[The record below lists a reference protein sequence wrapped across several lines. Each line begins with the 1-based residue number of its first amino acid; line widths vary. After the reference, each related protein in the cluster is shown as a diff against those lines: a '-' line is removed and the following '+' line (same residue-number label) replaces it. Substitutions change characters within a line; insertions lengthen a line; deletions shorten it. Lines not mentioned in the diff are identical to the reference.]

1 MFEYV
6 FLICNRDILRTAMN
20 SKDVAEIAGVS
31 RSTVSKVVNDY
42 ANISDETK
50 KKVIEV
56 IEKYGYVP
64 HASAR
69 NLAGKSNKMI
79 GVFITDV
86 NHGSKKLKVIESD
99 YFSPFTTAAIDY
111 ANELGYNVVV
121 LVIDRNKEFE
131 KARKILYNETVS
143 GGIFVGVE
151 NNVSEIFELIR
162 AGYKLA
168 IIDQER
174 FKDKMLGKH
183 IIVNSNN
190 LKGAYK
196 ATKHLIEYGHK
207 EIAHICGDMNKFSGF
222 KRLEGYKKAMN
233 EAGLI
238 IREGYIVEGDFN
250 EDSGYE
256 GAKKLLKDKNNITG
270 IFASSDTM
278 AIGAMKLIR
287 EMGLK
292 IPGDISIVGYDDIK
306 IASYISP
313 SLTTIR
319 VSMLDMVSIAV
330 RSLINFIESGVD
342 SSRYNTV
349 STELIV
355 RESSRNIRE

>member
-1 MFEYV
+1 MY
-6 FLICNRDILRTAMN
+6 
-20 SKDVAEIAGVS
+20 SKDIAKLAGVS
-31 RSTVSKVVNDY
+31 RSTVSRVVNDY
-42 ANISDETK
+42 SNVSNKTK
-50 KKVIEV
+50 KRVTKI

-86 NHGSKKLKVIESD
+86 NHESKKLRVIESE

-111 ANELGYNVVV
+111 ADELEYNVLT
-121 LVIDRNKEFE
+121 LVIDKNREFE
-131 KARKILYNETVS
+131 KTRKLLYNKTVS
-143 GGIFVGVE
+143 GGIFIGAE
-151 NNVSEIFELIR
+151 NNVQEIFKLIR
-162 AGYKLA
+162 SGCKLV
-168 IIDQER
+168 IIDQEKY
-174 FKDKMLGKH
+174 KDKTLDKH
-183 IIVNSNN
+183 IIVNSKN
-190 LKGAYK
+190 LEGAYK
-196 ATKHLIEYGHK
+196 ATKHLIEYGHR

-233 EAGLI
+233 EAGLSI
-238 IREGYIVEGDFN
+238 KKEYIVEGDFT

-256 GAKKLLKDKNNITG
+256 GAKKLLKNKITG

-278 AIGAMKLIR
+278 AIGSMKFIK

-292 IPGDISIVGYDDIK
+292 IPDNISIVGYDDIK

-319 VSMLDMVSIAV
+319 VSILEMASIAV
-330 RSLINFIESGVD
+330 KSLINFIEKGIKTSK
-342 SSRYNTV
+342 YNTV
-349 STELIV
+349 STELVV
-355 RESSRNIRE
+355 RESSKKIIA